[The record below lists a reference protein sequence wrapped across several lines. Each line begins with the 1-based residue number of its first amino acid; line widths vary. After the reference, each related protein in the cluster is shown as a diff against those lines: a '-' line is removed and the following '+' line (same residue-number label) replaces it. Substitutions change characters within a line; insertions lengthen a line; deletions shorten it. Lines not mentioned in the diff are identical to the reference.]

1 MKKILAILIILSA
14 CKKKQTEPTPEP
26 TPTPVVC
33 KTGDTTLS
41 GKWRIEVAGGDTIT
55 IRFKANNCTKEQS
68 NIYVIDNFTTT
79 IAVVSNT
86 IKTSGTFTI
95 NSTEATKSA
104 DRIQKDYYFYI
115 DNNGTLILNNYN
127 GLLKSSTINFY
138 KVL

>member
-1 MKKILAILIILSA
+1 MKKIIVILLILTA
-14 CKKKQTEPTPEP
+14 CKKKHPEPIPDP

-55 IRFKANNCTKEQS
+55 IRFKANNCPKEQS

-86 IKTSGTFTI
+86 VKTSGTFTI
-95 NSTEATKSA
+95 NSTEAIKSA
-104 DRIQKDYYFYI
+104 DRIEKDYYFWI
-115 DNNGTLILNNYN
+115 DNKGNLILNNYS
-127 GLLKSSTINFY
+127 GLLKSSTVNFY